1 MGRAVKMLLE
11 EGILLMMNVTMK
23 VMGNVLEGINQ
34 CWTVTQMDL
43 SSARTWQL
51 VPFLLDSAQGEVRGI
66 VFAQCAVRKP
76 FRPAG
81 HTAAVQVCRAQ
92 GPQFQWVNHRTP
104 EGCGL
109 AGTLKII

>member
-1 MGRAVKMLLE
+1 MLDCDSNGSE
-11 EGILLMMNVTMK
+11 FSQDVAIGSFP
-23 VMGNVLEGINQ
+23 
-34 CWTVTQMDL
+34 CY
-43 SSARTWQL
+43 
-51 VPFLLDSAQGEVRGI
+51 SAQGEVRGI